1 MRGRQRMVS
10 GFLCG
15 VALLGASGCQSGM
28 PPKRTIASREPS
40 LAMPGDPQPGVVVQK
55 PAAGGAVAFV
65 ERHPLLYKPKE
76 MYENSGNNTIVKVAG
91 ATLVGIPVGIFGE
104 LRQIVVGRP
113 ATATY

>member
-1 MRGRQRMVS
+1 MRRGQRMVS
-10 GFLCG
+10 GFVCG

-55 PAAGGAVAFV
+55 PVGGSVAFV

-76 MYENSGNNTIVKVAG
+76 MYESSGNNTLVKVAG

-113 ATATY
+113 ASATY